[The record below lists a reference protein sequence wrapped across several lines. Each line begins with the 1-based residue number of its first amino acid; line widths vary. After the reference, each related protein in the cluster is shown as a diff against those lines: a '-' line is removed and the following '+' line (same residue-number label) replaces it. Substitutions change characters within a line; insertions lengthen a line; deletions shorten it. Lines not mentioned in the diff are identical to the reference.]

1 MKTREIKNIFPES
14 LRSFISGH
22 RENEYVL
29 LDVRLPQEYV
39 NEHIPGA
46 KHIPLHELEGRLGEL
61 GADKKTVFYCRSGKR
76 SMAGAILARDSGLLT
91 GEIFNL
97 EGGISAYTGKTLPN
111 YPKLTIFYA
120 SGSVEDVLKKAI
132 ALERGAHL
140 FYLGFLDRIKDSKIK
155 KQVGKLA
162 DLEVAH
168 ARVIYKLGRE
178 IFFDQDFDTL
188 FTESEGS
195 ELEGGLDAR
204 KWMKRIHWDDQNELC
219 MYFFE
224 LALEMESMAYDMYRN
239 LAEGNYPKDT
249 VECFFRLS
257 EQEKGHMRLVANIFR
272 ECFPGNN
279 GS

>member
-1 MKTREIKNIFPES
+1 MKYREIKNILPED
-14 LRSFISGH
+14 LRSFISDH

-39 NEHIPGA
+39 HEHIPGA
-46 KHIPLHELEGRLGEL
+46 RHIPLHELEGRLGEL
-61 GADKKTVFYCRSGKR
+61 DADRKTVFYCTSGKR
-76 SMAGAILARDSGLLT
+76 SLAGATLARDSGLLT

-97 EGGISAYTGKTLPN
+97 DGGISAYTGKTLPD
-111 YPKLTIFYA
+111 YPKLTIFYD

-132 ALERGAHL
+132 SLERGAHI
-140 FYLGFLDRIKDSKIK
+140 FYMGFLDKIKDEKIK

-178 IFFDQDFDTL
+178 IFIDQDFDTL
-188 FTESEGS
+188 FAGSEGR
-195 ELEGGLDAR
+195 ELEGGLDVR
-204 KWMKRIHWDDQNELC
+204 KWMKRIQGDDQNKLC
-219 MYFFE
+219 MYFLE

-239 LAEGNYPKDT
+239 LAEGNYSKDM

-272 ECFPGNN
+272 ECFAGNS
-279 GS
+279 GK